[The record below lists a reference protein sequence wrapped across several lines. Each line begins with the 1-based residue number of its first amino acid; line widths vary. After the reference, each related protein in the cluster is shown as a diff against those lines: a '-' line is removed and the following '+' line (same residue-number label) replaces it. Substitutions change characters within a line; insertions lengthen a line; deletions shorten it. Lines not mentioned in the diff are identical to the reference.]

1 MSKKED
7 PFNNAF
13 GALKALKKEEPKTS
27 GKAKP
32 APLPPPKPKKPNS
45 DEDDAMLFLESIGE
59 VAPVKQKIERVAPT
73 LPRSADQLRIPTE
86 EAESLARL
94 AELVSGDTEFDLSD
108 SDEFIEGSIVG
119 FDARVMRKL
128 RTGDFSTQANIDLH
142 GLVRE
147 EAKLALETFI
157 QKARVSGY
165 RCVLVVTGRG
175 LHSKDSIPVLKQ
187 SVQGWLTR
195 GKVAKQVLAF
205 CSANPK
211 DGGTGAL
218 YVLLRR

>member
-1 MSKKED
+1 VSKKDD

-27 GKAKP
+27 GKTKPPPPPPP
-32 APLPPPKPKKPNS
+32 APKKRS
-45 DEDDAMLFLESIGE
+45 TDEEDALLFLESIGE
-59 VAPVKQKIERVAPT
+59 VAPVKQKIERIAPT
-73 LPRSADQLRIPTE
+73 QPRPAEQLRIPTE

-108 SDEFIEGSIVG
+108 SDEFIEGKIAG

-142 GLVRE
+142 GLVRD
-147 EAKLALETFI
+147 EAKLALEGFI
-157 QKARVSGY
+157 QKARVAGH
-165 RCVLVVTGRG
+165 RCVLVITGRG

-195 GKVAKQVLAF
+195 GKVSKQVLAF

-211 DGGTGAL
+211 DGGTGAV